1 MQLALAVRR
10 GDHDAFR
17 ALYDRYGGSV
27 LGLAQSVVR
36 DRAVAEDIVHD
47 VFLNF
52 WRNPESYEPV
62 RGQFAAW
69 LLRVTRNRSIDLLRK
84 RKPVSLTSMTVGTN
98 GDATDTTSWIPDED
112 PLPEQQALLSSL
124 ADEVR
129 GALKNLPPDHR
140 RLLELAYYGGL
151 TQREI
156 ALKVGKPLGT
166 VKTQMRTSLMRLAQ
180 MSSIKY
186 LSTSAEGGEI
196 VDQSRDSTSNWSNGS
211 PDQRDVLE
219 SSNS

>member
-17 ALYDRYGGSV
+17 ALYDRFSGAV

-52 WRNPESYEPV
+52 WRNPESYEPT

-84 RKPVSLTSMTVGTN
+84 RRPVSLTSISVGAD
-98 GDATDTTSWIPDED
+98 GDAT
-112 PLPEQQALLSSL
+112 
-124 ADEVR
+124 
-129 GALKNLPPDHR
+129 
-140 RLLELAYYGGL
+140 
-151 TQREI
+151 
-156 ALKVGKPLGT
+156 
-166 VKTQMRTSLMRLAQ
+166 
-180 MSSIKY
+180 
-186 LSTSAEGGEI
+186 
-196 VDQSRDSTSNWSNGS
+196 
-211 PDQRDVLE
+211 
-219 SSNS
+219 